1 MTGFKTT
8 SRNGFHI
15 TFENGWTVSVQFG
28 RGNYC
33 ANRYH
38 DGVTDPD
45 PIPPSA
51 NAEVAAWDAKG
62 DWYRFED
69 GDTVRGYMTPAAVL
83 AFMNEIAAK
92 EQDQ

>member
-28 RGNYC
+28 NGNYC
-33 ANRYH
+33 DNYNH
-38 DGVTDPD
+38 DMMSRDPV
-45 PIPPSA
+45 PPSA
-51 NAEVAAWDAKG
+51 NAEVAAWPDRAG
-62 DWYRFED
+62 AWHRFAD
-69 GDTVRGYMTPAAVL
+69 GDTVRGCMTPAEVL

-92 EQDQ
+92 EQSQ

>member
-33 ANRYH
+33 ANRNP
-38 DGVTDPD
+38 DGATDPD

-51 NAEVAAWDAKG
+51 NAEVAAWDAQR
-62 DWYRFED
+62 DWYRFAD
-69 GDTVRGYMTPAAVL
+69 GDTTLGYMTPTAVL
-83 AFMNEIAAK
+83 AFMNEIASK
-92 EQDQ
+92 EEDQ